1 MKSLLIVILLL
12 LANSSFGQRET
23 REIIDAKNLSGIQI
37 NTDEVFL
44 LSLNVIE
51 TSQIKIKTHSEGEYF
66 DNIILETEIK
76 GKNLIITTNYP
87 ERLAGGFDKLSA
99 HKVFSLEIELEVPKG
114 LEISIKSNIASLQ
127 AKGAFKSM
135 YADLKQGYCKL
146 NNFSGSAVINT
157 YSGNIFVET
166 SAGLIEANSRNGT
179 VVISKILP
187 GRNPLRLTSIDGD
200 IMVRKN

>member
-23 REIIDAKNLSGIQI
+23 REIIDAKNLTGIQI

-179 VVISKILP
+179 VVIPKILP